1 MKKFTLI
8 ILMLLA
14 TFSVKGQVEFA
25 PVGAEWYY
33 ERLIMNYETWK
44 YEDVTYDRFRS
55 LGVVE
60 INGWQCKEIELFQNV
75 DCDGNVNPYYETR
88 YINQEGE
95 QIYEVVD
102 GERYLLYDFS
112 KEVGE
117 YWIIEHRPPFEL
129 PVLPETDTVF
139 VDEIKEI
146 VLADGSTRR
155 MFVTSVNED
164 TFLRITNIIE
174 GIGLEMSLFPFYV
187 LPGPPACVNTGIRCY
202 SENDNYLITSDV
214 ECDYEEVKPYQSFFG
229 NDSTTINLHTIII
242 DGNWN
247 STFTICNKDTI
258 TINDNSY
265 YFVEP
270 RHVEYEYGYKT
281 YWYTDETIYFRE
293 EQENGRLYLYIKNDN
308 LEKELL
314 LCDMS
319 LNIGDTFTLPSFNDY
334 LYEIVVENVR
344 YEGGKKII
352 EFGDF
357 WEGELEI
364 DNLMFIEGVFPM
376 VMPNIYHNIFSEL
389 ICQHKDDEFLYE
401 NPELAW
407 GQQNCLMETDLS
419 TEEIKA
425 GNLKITPTFFSS
437 DETIYISSD
446 SEIKDVKMIDMLG
459 REIDISI
466 DSTDDFT
473 SQISLNQRCNSGIYL
488 IIVETEKDVHY
499 EKVILRD

>member
-8 ILMLLA
+8 ILLLISA
-14 TFSVKGQVEFA
+14 CDLKAQIEFA

-187 LPGPPACVNTGIRCY
+187 LLGPPACVNTGIRCY

-214 ECDYEEVKPYQSFFG
+214 ECDYEELSLEECEGPSIY
-229 NDSTTINLHTIII
+229 
-242 DGNWN
+242 
-247 STFTICNKDTI
+247 CNTLVD
-258 TINDNSY
+258 DY
-265 YFVEP
+265 
-270 RHVEYEYGYKT
+270 
-281 YWYTDETIYFRE
+281 
-293 EQENGRLYLYIKNDN
+293 
-308 LEKELL
+308 
-314 LCDMS
+314 
-319 LNIGDTFTLPSFNDY
+319 LNIQLNDESRDGFY
-334 LYEIVVENVR
+334 VSIYD
-344 YEGGKKII
+344 II
-352 EFGDF
+352 
-357 WEGELEI
+357 
-364 DNLMFIEGVFPM
+364 
-376 VMPNIYHNIFSEL
+376 
-389 ICQHKDDEFLYE
+389 
-401 NPELAW
+401 
-407 GQQNCLMETDLS
+407 
-419 TEEIKA
+419 
-425 GNLKITPTFFSS
+425 GNLIYKEMFFDTS
-437 DETIYISSD
+437 IS
-446 SEIKDVKMIDMLG
+446 
-459 REIDISI
+459 IDIS
-466 DSTDDFT
+466 SY
-473 SQISLNQRCNSGIYL
+473 ISGVLVVKINNNSRYQVFKTFK
-488 IIVETEKDVHY
+488 IIK
-499 EKVILRD
+499 L